1 VRSGTEEGRRARM
14 GGGGELKECG
24 TIGRSNGHAEGGHE

>member
-1 VRSGTEEGRRARM
+1 M